1 MEPTDRPGGGLLPRS
16 HMQHPFIEDPVA
28 KEDPSVCQGQGLV
41 PGPAGSILSKAH
53 CAKALLESLP

>member
-28 KEDPSVCQGQGLV
+28 KENPS
-41 PGPAGSILSKAH
+41 S
-53 CAKALLESLP
+53 LLASDR